1 MVANRNIQLD
11 RIRLRTPVIFLV
23 LASQQEELIAKL
35 DREVNEQ
42 TCHFAAQIDRLDAVP
57 WVDRR
62 VAEVVLAEVGAD
74 MKPFPTHNNPTSWA
88 GMCPGMKKVPGNA
101 VGGESLRQFLAKAN
115 TGASR
120 LGS

>member
-57 WVDRR
+57 GGRSPR
-62 VAEVVLAEVGAD
+62 GR
-74 MKPFPTHNNPTSWA
+74 
-88 GMCPGMKKVPGNA
+88 GG
-101 VGGESLRQFLAKAN
+101 VGGSGSRHEAVPN
-115 TGASR
+115 T
-120 LGS
+120 